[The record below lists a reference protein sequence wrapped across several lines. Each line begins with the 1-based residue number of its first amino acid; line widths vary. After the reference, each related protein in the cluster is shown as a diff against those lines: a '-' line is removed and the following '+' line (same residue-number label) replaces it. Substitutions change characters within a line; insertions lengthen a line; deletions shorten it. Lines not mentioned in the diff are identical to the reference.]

1 MDERAE
7 VGKMKLEELNFRRQ
21 ERPEEEKRK
30 REDEQDKIFRVQNR
44 REL

>member
-21 ERPEEEKRK
+21 ERPEEEKK
-30 REDEQDKIFRVQNR
+30 REDEQDKIFRAQNR

>member
-7 VGKMKLEELNFRRQ
+7 AGKMKLEELNFRRK
-21 ERPEEEKRK
+21 EDLEEKK
-30 REDEQDKIFRVQNR
+30 EREDEQDKIFRVQNR

>member
-1 MDERAE
+1 MNF
-7 VGKMKLEELNFRRQ
+7 EELRFERRQ
-21 ERPEEEKRK
+21 ESSEEEKKK